1 MRLTL
6 DVWRQADAATPGRF
20 ERYEVDGVTAEV
32 SMLELLD
39 MLNAQL
45 VAEGRETV
53 AFDHDCREGICGS
66 CGLMVNGQ
74 PHGPEDHTPACLQR
88 VRSFSDGD
96 VVTLEPWRAGAF
108 PVVRDL
114 VVDRSSLDRI
124 ISSGGY
130 ISTSTNAAPEA
141 LSFPVNKHQA
151 EAAMDH
157 AACIGCGA
165 CVAACPNG
173 AAQLFTGAKVAH
185 LAQLPQGQ
193 VERYERVRSM
203 VQTMEEDFGSCT
215 NFGECVPACPAD
227 IQLDVIALLN
237 RDYARS
243 MFRVSGDEE
252 VHHKDRRDIP
262 WLSRLRSGPWWQ
274 SDPDDTPDTTH

>member
-1 MRLTL
+1 MRLIVE
-6 DVWRQADAATPGRF
+6 VWRQAAADAPGRF

-45 VAEGRETV
+45 VAEGAEPV
-53 AFDHDCREGICGS
+53 AFDHDCREGICGT
-66 CGLMVNGQ
+66 CGLMVNGR

-88 VRSFSDGD
+88 VRGFSDGD
-96 VVTLEPWRAGAF
+96 VVTLEPWRAAAF

-124 ISSGGY
+124 IASGGY
-130 ISTSTNAAPEA
+130 ISTATNAAPEA
-141 LSFPVNKHQA
+141 LTLPVNKYQA
-151 EAAMDH
+151 EEAMDH

-185 LAQLPQGQ
+185 LASLPQGQ
-193 VERYERVRSM
+193 TERYERVRSM
-203 VQTMEEDFGSCT
+203 VATMESEFGSCT
-215 NFGECVPACPAD
+215 NYAECVPACPAA
-227 IQLDVIALLN
+227 IGLDVIALLN
-237 RDYARS
+237 RD
-243 MFRVSGDEE
+243 FRTAVVSQRRGE
-252 VHHKDRRDIP
+252 VPERTDVR
-262 WLSRLRSGPWWQ
+262 WLSRLRGGPWWQ
-274 SDPDDTPDTTH
+274 SDPDDTPATT